1 MPPLHI
7 LDLILKEKH
16 NWCQEERLV
25 FQLSLKSSLTP
36 PDLFQAL
43 KLQFWPKLSI
53 TLRSLPDSQS
63 HSKSLSEL
71 TLSSSRLAKL
81 QQQAPRDSFQVQNF
95 RFTKLWIWIGLQHG
109 ESDDERD
116 GGDGDVYVEVNNSHD
131 DENAQ

>member
-1 MPPLHI
+1 MITTGGRWCCHHHHQPYHHHDHCHVHPPPPHHHSSSYHPQCTRVI
-7 LDLILKEKH
+7 IPKEKH

-53 TLRSLPDSQS
+53 TLHSLPDSQS

-71 TLSSSRLAKL
+71 TLSSSRLAKSR
-81 QQQAPRDSFQVQNF
+81 QQAPRDSFQVQNF
-95 RFTKLWIWIGLQHG
+95 RFTKL
-109 ESDDERD
+109 
-116 GGDGDVYVEVNNSHD
+116 
-131 DENAQ
+131 